1 LRVDGSNMVS
11 LRKITKKD
19 LKKYPTGFQC
29 PVLRYQVYRKSGL
42 AVKISEKY
50 YTEEGHARFA
60 ELFGS
65 DGRKNVVEEKVAEVV
80 MNPEEYE
87 EKVEKVVEEVVEEKV
102 DEVVEEVVEEK
113 VEEVVEEKVEEVVEE
128 KPVNESNHD
137 SGNDP
142 VFSDIELSDLEEE
155 DYDDDE
161 EDALSFDV
169 TLNAFADE
177 DTGYYK
183 TKVCNIIY
191 NEEGDIVGEMMDGE
205 FVEGDY

>member
-1 LRVDGSNMVS
+1 MRVDGSNMVS

-42 AVKISEKY
+42 AVKKSVQY

-65 DGRKNVVEEKVAEVV
+65 DGRKNVVEE
-80 MNPEEYE
+80 
-87 EKVEKVVEEVVEEKV
+87 VVEEK
-102 DEVVEEVVEEK
+102 VEEVVEEK
-113 VEEVVEEKVEEVVEE
+113 VEEVVEEKVEEVVEEKVEEKVEEVVEE

-155 DYDDDE
+155 DYDDDDE